1 MRPSSSLGEPQKPGG
16 VGWTWM
22 ASAPI
27 ALARSNDRCSPP
39 DESTWAPITGTQRD
53 YVLKRPVLE
62 GALHLRGLDGRAP
75 THPTESCDSAGT
87 PRKALKP
94 ASPPARARSRIYAM
108 RSPTCSSAP
117 WLRPPRPRLDELIPR
132 HTTAMTAAP
141 LL

>member
-94 ASPPARARSRIYAM
+94 ASPPARARSAAPHDDAGAPAGM
-108 RSPTCSSAP
+108 RSLTCSSSP
-117 WLRPPRPRLDELIPR
+117 WLRPPMPRNK
-132 HTTAMTAAP
+132 
-141 LL
+141 

>member
-1 MRPSSSLGEPQKPGG
+1 MRASSSLGEPQKPGG

-75 THPTESCDSAGT
+75 THPTESCDSAGA
-87 PRKALKP
+87 PRWALKP
-94 ASPPARARSRIYAM
+94 ASRGLSLRILPRYARGPQWCALLLAPPS
-108 RSPTCSSAP
+108 P
-117 WLRPPRPRLDELIPR
+117 WLRPPMPRILRRTSRSR
-132 HTTAMTAAP
+132 H
-141 LL
+141 